1 MSVPFLKRLSVIQAR
16 NTLLIVG
23 FLAIATSGYQIYSD
37 LYRYHR
43 ETAAT
48 INQVMYMQEES
59 AALAA
64 WSLDTAGAER
74 VIKGLF
80 QYLPIFQA
88 MLESDAGVILAEK
101 ARERSTVGTSNW
113 LTEQV
118 IERDVFST
126 KLYISGVEH
135 PIGRLTFKVD
145 KNIIAAGFLERTISN
160 VLASAMPLI
169 ALSIFLVL
177 MFNYLLT
184 KPLFRLSARLA
195 AVDVEKPLQAPLKI
209 PAGHEHDELGLV
221 VETINRLLSKFEL
234 ALLERRSVERDLQEA
249 EKKYRSIFDN
259 AVEGI
264 FQTSLEGRF
273 LSANPYLAKVIGYDS
288 PEQLMREV
296 TDIGRQLYVIA
307 SQRDEVLRLL
317 LQDGFIVG
325 YETQFYRR
333 DGTIL
338 WGNQNARIVRDETG
352 KPLFIEGTVAD
363 ISESKKAMADL
374 ARVEAQLM
382 QSQKMEALGN
392 LAGGVAHDFNNLLQ
406 IISGLVQLLLIK
418 KEPTDPDYR
427 HLNEVHKAAGRAADL
442 IRRMLTFSRKV
453 EAQKVPLNLNP
464 VILDAVQLLERTVP
478 KMICIRTLL
487 APNLAII
494 PADPTQIEQ
503 VIMNLASNAVHAMND
518 SGTLTIETEN
528 FPVVTKYVNTYLE
541 LPPGDYILLKV
552 TDTGHGMDEATRQRI
567 FEPFFTTKDK
577 GQGTGLGLS
586 SVYGIV
592 TGHAGKITCYSEP
605 GLGTT
610 FKIFL
615 PVAVGELNM
624 RLQSD
629 KAVVQAVGGNETI
642 LLVDDEE
649 ALLEIA
655 GDILQQHG
663 YSTCT
668 AGSGEEAI
676 VVYRKQKAEIDLV
689 VMDLGMPGMGGQK
702 CLEILR
708 EIDPQVK
715 VIIASGYGSYEITKN
730 PRQFGAAAFINKP
743 YHLDMMLRTVREVLD
758 GGEHIDA
765 DKDNC
770 HVQ

>member
-1 MSVPFLKRLSVIQAR
+1 MNVPFRKRLSVIQAR

-23 FLAIATSGYQIYSD
+23 LLALATSGYQIFSD
-37 LYRYHR
+37 LYRYNR
-43 ETAAT
+43 ETATT

-80 QYLPIFQA
+80 HYLPIYEA
-88 MLESDAGVILAEK
+88 RLETDAGVTLAEK
-101 ARERSTVGTSNW
+101 EREQSPDGTSNW
-113 LTEQV
+113 LAEQI
-118 IERDVFST
+118 IENTAFSIQ
-126 KLYISGVEH
+126 LFISGVEH
-135 PIGRLTFKVD
+135 SIGKLSFKVD
-145 KNIIAAGFLERTISN
+145 RNIIAAGFLQRTTSN
-160 VLASAMPLI
+160 ILATAVPLI
-169 ALSIFLVL
+169 GLSIFLVL
-177 MFNYLLT
+177 MFYYLLT
-184 KPLFRLSARLA
+184 KPLFHLSARLA
-195 AVDVEKPLQAPLKI
+195 AIDVEKPVQALLQI
-209 PAGHEHDELGLV
+209 PTGHQHDELGLV

-234 ALLERRSVERDLQEA
+234 ALLQRRLAEKDLQEA

-288 PEQLMREV
+288 PEHLMREV
-296 TDIGRQLYVIA
+296 TDIGRQLYVDA
-307 SQRDEVLRLL
+307 GQRDEVVRVLMLE
-317 LQDGFIVG
+317 GFIVG

-352 KPLFIEGTVAD
+352 SPLFIEGTVAD

-418 KEPTDPDYR
+418 KKPTDPDYR
-427 HLNEVHKAAGRAADL
+427 YLSEVHKAAGRAADL

-453 EAQKVPLNLNP
+453 EAQKVPLNLNE
-464 VILDAVQLLERTVP
+464 VILEAVHLLERTVP

-487 APNLAII
+487 APDLAII

-503 VIMNLASNAVHAMND
+503 VIMNLANNAVHAMSD
-518 SGTLTIETEN
+518 TGTLTIETEN

-541 LPPGDYILLKV
+541 LLPGDYVLMKV
-552 TDTGHGMDEATRQRI
+552 TDTGHGMDEPTRQRI
-567 FEPFFTTKDK
+567 FEPFFTTKGK

-605 GLGTT
+605 GTGTT

-615 PVAVGELNM
+615 PVAAAGEWT
-624 RLQSD
+624 LQSPAD
-629 KAVVQAVGGNETI
+629 KSIVQAAGGNETI

-649 ALLEIA
+649 ALLDIA
-655 GDILQQHG
+655 GDILHQYG
-663 YSTCT
+663 YATCT

-676 VVYRKQKAEIDLV
+676 AAYRRQQAEIDLII
-689 VMDLGMPGMGGQK
+689 MDLGMPGMGGQK

-730 PRQFGAAAFINKP
+730 PREFGAAAFINKP
-743 YHLDMMLRTVREVLD
+743 YHLDIMLRTVREVLD
-758 GGEHIDA
+758 GD
-765 DKDNC
+765 
-770 HVQ
+770 